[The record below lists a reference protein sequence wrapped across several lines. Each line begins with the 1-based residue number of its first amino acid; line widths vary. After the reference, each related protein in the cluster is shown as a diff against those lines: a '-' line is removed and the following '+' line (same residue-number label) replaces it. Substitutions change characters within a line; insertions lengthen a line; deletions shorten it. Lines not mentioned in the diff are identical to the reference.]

1 MNKQTKWILI
11 VIGSLSLLATGYG
24 FFRGQDT
31 SQLIMG
37 GVLGLSLIVLPMM
50 KSETNE

>member
-11 VIGSLSLLATGYG
+11 LIGSLCLLATGYG

-37 GVLGLSLIVLPMM
+37 AVLGLSLIVLPLM
-50 KSETNE
+50 KAETRE